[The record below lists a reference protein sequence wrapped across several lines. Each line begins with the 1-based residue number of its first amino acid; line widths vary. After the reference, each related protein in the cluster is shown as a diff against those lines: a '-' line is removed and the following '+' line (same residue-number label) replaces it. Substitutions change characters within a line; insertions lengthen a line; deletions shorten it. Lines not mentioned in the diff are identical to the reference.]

1 MMQVAIDPSERR
13 DTGSRGPAP
22 AKPAPAKPAPA
33 KPAPAKPALAQS
45 VKPVAKPAAH
55 GRMIALGTLGCVAV
69 AGLSYAAYSAMGSL
83 AGPQVVRPNLY
94 QMQKAQGPQ
103 AKAADWPD
111 LRDGVP
117 ALASAT
123 GSSVPPRDPGIQ
135 LVERR
140 ALVEEPATAE
150 TSAKVQSPASVQ
162 AAAKVEAISKIEA
175 PAKVEA
181 PATVEAPVTLAAA
194 TPGPP
199 VVKAEVPRS
208 KALPPIEPVSLAL
221 PPNAL
226 SPIVPN
232 RVAAVIAPNAAQ
244 TIKARSAEIS
254 FASLPA
260 EPARTK
266 AEPVKPAASV
276 VAKPAAAKPS
286 VAAAKPKPV
295 KAAKPVQEAS
305 AEPAAAP
312 AAAPEPEQSEIFGLK
327 VPSLAPAGR
336 KIAESV
342 EALGNAVKNLPN
354 QF

>member
-13 DTGSRGPAP
+13 DAGSR
-22 AKPAPAKPAPA
+22 
-33 KPAPAKPALAQS
+33 
-45 VKPVAKPAAH
+45 KPVADKVVADKPVAARPVKPGSKLGSKPAAR
-55 GRMIALGTLGCVAV
+55 GRMVVLGTLGCVVV

-83 AGPQVVRPNLY
+83 AGPQVARPNLY
-94 QMQKAQGPQ
+94 QMQKAQALQ

-117 ALASAT
+117 ALASAA
-123 GSSVPPRDPGIQ
+123 GSPAPARETGIQ

-140 ALVEEPATAE
+140 ALVEEPAKAE
-150 TSAKVQSPASVQ
+150 ASSKVQLTAP
-162 AAAKVEAISKIEA
+162 VEAT
-175 PAKVEA
+175 AKVEA
-181 PATVEAPVTLAAA
+181 PPKVDTPVTLAAA
-194 TPGPP
+194 TPAPSI
-199 VVKAEVPRS
+199 VKAEAPRP

-232 RVAAVIAPNAAQ
+232 RVASVIAPSAAQ
-244 TIKARSAEIS
+244 TIRARSAATS
-254 FASLPA
+254 FASLPP
-260 EPARTK
+260 EPARAEAGAETTK
-266 AEPVKPAASV
+266 PSASVVVKPAASV
-276 VAKPAAAKPS
+276 AKPS
-286 VAAAKPKPV
+286 VAVAKPKPA
-295 KAAKPVQEAS
+295 KPAKPVQEAS

>member
-13 DTGSRGPAP
+13 DAGSR
-22 AKPAPAKPAPA
+22 
-33 KPAPAKPALAQS
+33 
-45 VKPVAKPAAH
+45 KPVADKVVADKPVAARPVKPMSKLGSKPAAR
-55 GRMIALGTLGCVAV
+55 GRMVVLGTLGCVAV

-94 QMQKAQGPQ
+94 QMQKAQALQ

-117 ALASAT
+117 ALASAA
-123 GSSVPPRDPGIQ
+123 GSPAPARDTGIQ

-140 ALVEEPATAE
+140 ALVEEPVTAE
-150 TSAKVQSPASVQ
+150 AM
-162 AAAKVEAISKIEA
+162 SKAQLTA
-175 PAKVEA
+175 PVEA
-181 PATVEAPVTLAAA
+181 PPKVDTPVTLAAA
-194 TPGPP
+194 TPAPSI
-199 VVKAEVPRS
+199 VKAEAPRP

-232 RVAAVIAPNAAQ
+232 RVASVIAPSAAQ
-244 TIKARSAEIS
+244 TIRARSAATS
-254 FASLPA
+254 FASLPPEPTRA
-260 EPARTK
+260 EAG
-266 AEPVKPAASV
+266 AETSKPSASVVVKPAASV
-276 VAKPAAAKPS
+276 AKPS
-286 VAAAKPKPV
+286 VAVAKPKPV
-295 KAAKPVQEAS
+295 KPAKPVQEAS

>member
-13 DTGSRGPAP
+13 DAGSREPAP
-22 AKPAPAKPAPA
+22 AKPAVARP
-33 KPAPAKPALAQS
+33 
-45 VKPVAKPAAH
+45 VKPVAKPAAR
-55 GRMIALGTLGCVAV
+55 GRMIVLGTLGCVAV
-69 AGLSYAAYSAMGSL
+69 AGLSVAAYSAMGSL

-94 QMQKAQGPQ
+94 QMQKAQAPQ
-103 AKAADWPD
+103 ASAADWPD

-117 ALASAT
+117 VLASEKGAGPT
-123 GSSVPPRDPGIQ
+123 APFREAGIQ
-135 LVERR
+135 IVEKR
-140 ALVEEPATAE
+140 ALIEEPA
-150 TSAKVQSPASVQ
+150 
-162 AAAKVEAISKIEA
+162 KIVHS
-175 PAKVEA
+175 AKVEA
-181 PATVEAPVTLAAA
+181 PAGGEAPAKVEAPVTLAAA
-194 TPGPP
+194 TPALPA
-199 VVKAEVPRS
+199 KAEAPRS
-208 KALPPIEPVSLAL
+208 KVLPPIEPVSLAL

-232 RVAAVIAPNAAQ
+232 RVAAVIAPSAAQ

-260 EPARTK
+260 EPARAA
-266 AEPVKPAASV
+266 AEPAKPAASVVVKPAASV
-276 VAKPAAAKPS
+276 AKPS
-286 VAAAKPKPV
+286 VALAKPKPV
-295 KAAKPVQEAS
+295 KPAKPVQEAS

-312 AAAPEPEQSEIFGLK
+312 VAAPEPEQSEIFGLK

>member
-13 DTGSRGPAP
+13 DAGSREPAP
-22 AKPAPAKPAPA
+22 AKLGPAKPAAARP
-33 KPAPAKPALAQS
+33 
-45 VKPVAKPAAH
+45 VKPVAKPA
-55 GRMIALGTLGCVAV
+55 GRGRVIALGTLGCVAV

-94 QMQKAQGPQ
+94 QMQKAQGAQ

-117 ALASAT
+117 ALASAA
-123 GSSVPPRDPGIQ
+123 GSSAPVRDPGIQ

-140 ALVEEPATAE
+140 ALVEEPAKAE
-150 TSAKVQSPASVQ
+150 TVSKVQNPASV
-162 AAAKVEAISKIEA
+162 EAV
-175 PAKVEA
+175 AKVEA
-181 PATVEAPVTLAAA
+181 PARIEAPAKVEAPVTLAAA
-194 TPGPP
+194 TPAPP
-199 VVKAEVPRS
+199 VVKAEAPRS

-232 RVAAVIAPNAAQ
+232 RVAAVIAPSAAQ
-244 TIKARSAEIS
+244 TIRARAAETS
-254 FASLPA
+254 FASLPP
-260 EPARTK
+260 EPARAAAVTETVK
-266 AEPVKPAASV
+266 PSASVVVKPAV
-276 VAKPAAAKPS
+276 AKPS
-286 VAAAKPKPV
+286 VAVAKPKPV

-312 AAAPEPEQSEIFGLK
+312 VAAPEPEQSEIFGLK
-327 VPSLAPAGR
+327 VPSFAPAGR